1 MARQGRGTINHNHQ
15 ASYTEH
21 WDRQA
26 AREPTL
32 ATLVGLVGLVGLGG
46 LVRLGGQG
54 LAAGGG
60 VRLTP
65 VILTILG
72 LVGVV
77 LNLERLPVPEQW
89 GINDGLD

>member
-32 ATLVGLVGLVGLGG
+32 ATLGGLVGLVGLGG
-46 LVRLGGQG
+46 LVRLSGWG

-60 VRLTP
+60 VRLTS

-77 LNLERLPVPEQW
+77 LSLERLPVPEQC
-89 GINDGLD
+89 GINDRLD

>member
-32 ATLVGLVGLVGLGG
+32 ATLVGLVGLGG
-46 LVRLGGQG
+46 LVRLSGQG

-65 VILTILG
+65 VILIILG

-77 LNLERLPVPEQW
+77 LSLESLPVPEQC
-89 GINDGLD
+89 GINDRLD

>member
-32 ATLVGLVGLVGLGG
+32 ATLGGLVGLVGLGG
-46 LVRLGGQG
+46 LVRLSGQG

>member
-32 ATLVGLVGLVGLGG
+32 ATLGGLG
-46 LVRLGGQG
+46 RLSGRG
-54 LAAGGG
+54 LADGGG
-60 VRLTP
+60 VRLTS
-65 VILTILG
+65 VTLAILG

-77 LNLERLPVPEQW
+77 LSLERLPVPEQC
-89 GINDGLD
+89 GINDRLD

>member
-32 ATLVGLVGLVGLGG
+32 ATLGGLG
-46 LVRLGGQG
+46 RLSGRG

-60 VRLTP
+60 VRLTS
-65 VILTILG
+65 VILIILG

-77 LNLERLPVPEQW
+77 LSLERLPVPEQC
-89 GINDGLD
+89 GINDRLD

>member
-1 MARQGRGTINHNHQ
+1 MAWQGRGTINHNHQ

-32 ATLVGLVGLVGLGG
+32 ATLGGLVGLVGLGG
-46 LVRLGGQG
+46 LVRLSGWG

-77 LNLERLPVPEQW
+77 LSLERLPVPEQW

>member
-46 LVRLGGQG
+46 LVRLSGQG